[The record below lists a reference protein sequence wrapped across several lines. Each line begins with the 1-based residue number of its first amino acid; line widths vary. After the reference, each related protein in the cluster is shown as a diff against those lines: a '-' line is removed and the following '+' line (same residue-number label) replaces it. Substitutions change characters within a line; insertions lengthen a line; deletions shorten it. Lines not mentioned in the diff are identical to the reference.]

1 MSNECR
7 RGEEMSD
14 IKFVALANT
23 ITKVVFTV
31 GIIVVTVLMHKTS
44 LLFWLLL
51 LPFLGYGYKETVNK
65 KEDNSDN
72 QEFDNPE

>member
-1 MSNECR
+1 MSNGCR

-51 LPFLGYGYKETVNK
+51 LPFLG
-65 KEDNSDN
+65 
-72 QEFDNPE
+72 

>member
-1 MSNECR
+1 
-7 RGEEMSD
+7 MSD
-14 IKFVALANT
+14 VKFVVLANT

-31 GIIVVTVLMHKTS
+31 GIIVVTVLMHKIS

-51 LPFLGYGYKETVNK
+51 LPFLNQGYKETVNK